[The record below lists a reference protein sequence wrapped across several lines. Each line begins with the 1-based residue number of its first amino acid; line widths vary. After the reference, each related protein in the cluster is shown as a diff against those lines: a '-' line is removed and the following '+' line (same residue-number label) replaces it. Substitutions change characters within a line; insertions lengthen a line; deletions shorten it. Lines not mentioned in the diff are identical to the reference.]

1 MDELRSIHEKSIGQD
16 KVEFNFKTLLIIII
30 NSPTMNPLC
39 LVYFCPPT
47 MTYRIILIFRLKGDP
62 IVIHFTITY

>member
-30 NSPTMNPLC
+30 NSPTMKPLC
-39 LVYFCPPT
+39 VVVPGLFLPSDHDLQNDSNLPT
-47 MTYRIILIFRLKGDP
+47 IP
-62 IVIHFTITY
+62 